1 MSSPN
6 RMETQASERETQP
19 QSGLRSITSRL
30 RLPKVVRGLLTNPL
44 SLTGM
49 VVLLAFAVVAV
60 SAPYLA
66 PPKHPETPY
75 KIPRDGFKAVPQP
88 PSSEHLFGTTQGQY
102 DIFYGVV
109 WGTRTAFK
117 VGLIVTGSTLLIG
130 LVIGSVAGFYGG
142 WIDEVLMR
150 ITEVFMAFPFLLAA
164 ITLTAVIKSTYPH
177 LQGITIAMVA
187 LIVFGWT
194 FYARLIRGDILS
206 TKQTDYVLAARTL
219 GAGNLRIMLR
229 HILPNSFYPLL
240 VVASLDIGAI
250 VLAFAALSFLGL
262 GAEEGYADWGQLISL
277 ARNWIPTL
285 SSVWYILVF
294 PGGAILLFVLAWNL
308 IGDALR
314 DILDPRLRNQ
324 GF

>member
-6 RMETQASERETQP
+6 RMETRASERKTEL
-19 QSGLRSITSRL
+19 QSGFRSITSRL
-30 RLPKVVRGLLTNPL
+30 RMPRVVRGLVTNPL
-44 SLTGM
+44 SLMGLL
-49 VVLLAFAVVAV
+49 VLLVFAVVAV
-60 SAPYLA
+60 SAPYLV

-75 KIPRDGFKAVPQP
+75 QMPRDGFKAVPEP
-88 PSSEHLFGTTQGQY
+88 PSREHLFGTTQGQY

-109 WGTRTAFK
+109 WGSRTAFK
-117 VGLIVTGSTLLIG
+117 VGLLVTGATVLIG
-130 LVIGSVAGFYGG
+130 LVIGSVAGYYGG

-164 ITLTAVIKSTYPH
+164 ITLTAVIKSRYPH

-206 TKQTDYVLAARTL
+206 TKQTDYVMAARTM
-219 GAGNLRIMLR
+219 GAGDLRIMIR

-240 VVASLDIGAI
+240 VVASLDIGSI

-308 IGDALR
+308 VGDALR

-324 GF
+324 GS

>member
-6 RMETQASERETQP
+6 RMETRASERKTER
-19 QSGLRSITSRL
+19 QSGFRSITSRL
-30 RLPKVVRGLLTNPL
+30 RMPRVVRGLVTNPL
-44 SLTGM
+44 SLTGLL
-49 VVLLAFAVVAV
+49 VLLVFAVVAV

-75 KIPRDGFKAVPQP
+75 QMPRDGFKAVPEP
-88 PSSEHLFGTTQGQY
+88 PSREHLFGTTQGQY

-109 WGTRTAFK
+109 WGSRTAFK
-117 VGLIVTGSTLLIG
+117 VGLLVTGATVLIG
-130 LVIGSVAGFYGG
+130 LVIGSVAGYYGG

-164 ITLTAVIKSTYPH
+164 ITLTAVIKSRYPH

-194 FYARLIRGDILS
+194 FYARLIQGDILS
-206 TKQTDYVLAARTL
+206 TKQTDYVMAARTM
-219 GAGNLRIMLR
+219 GAGDLRIMVR

-240 VVASLDIGAI
+240 VVASLDIGSI

-308 IGDALR
+308 VGDALR

-324 GF
+324 GS

>member
-6 RMETQASERETQP
+6 RMETRASERKTER
-19 QSGLRSITSRL
+19 QSGFRSITSRL
-30 RLPKVVRGLLTNPL
+30 RMPRVVRGLLANRL
-44 SLTGM
+44 SLTGLL
-49 VVLLAFAVVAV
+49 VLLVFAVVAV

-75 KIPRDGFKAVPQP
+75 QMPRDGFKAVPEP
-88 PSSEHLFGTTQGQY
+88 PSREHLFGTTQGQY

-109 WGTRTAFK
+109 WGSRTAFK
-117 VGLIVTGSTLLIG
+117 VGLLVTGATVLIG
-130 LVIGSVAGFYGG
+130 LVIGSVAGYYGG

-164 ITLTAVIKSTYPH
+164 ITLTAVIKSRYPH

-206 TKQTDYVLAARTL
+206 TKQTDYVMAARTM
-219 GAGNLRIMLR
+219 GAGDLRIMIR

-240 VVASLDIGAI
+240 VVASLDIGSI

-308 IGDALR
+308 VGDALR

-324 GF
+324 GS